1 MQKSDSKLQ
10 WHSRAPYEG
19 LKAWEVPNKQFQPQT
34 NGELLL
40 NESVT
45 ENLQEEP
52 AQESTAM
59 RGKERADIMTCN
71 AA

>member
-10 WHSRAPYEG
+10 HHTRVPYEG
-19 LKAWEVPNKQFQPQT
+19 MKSCEVQNKQFQPQT

-40 NESVT
+40 NDSVT

-52 AQESTAM
+52 AQESTSV
-59 RGKERADIMTCN
+59 RGK
-71 AA
+71 

>member
-1 MQKSDSKLQ
+1 MPLNSCVQKSDSKLQ
-10 WHSRAPYEG
+10 RHTRVPYEG
-19 LKAWEVPNKQFQPQT
+19 LKAQEVQNKQFQPQT

-52 AQESTAM
+52 AQEGASV
-59 RGKERADIMTCN
+59 RGK
-71 AA
+71 